1 MPMPRTP
8 DAFDSDIDENSE
20 QRDEGQ
26 AQDVAAD
33 ALARGTD
40 LSEDSVKGGGSDR
53 GAVIPDD
60 VPDLVDKMEE
70 MNRSG
75 VIDNG
80 AYAGEPVMDDEEG
93 WLGDTEGDE
102 ED

>member
-1 MPMPRTP
+1 MPRSP
-8 DAFDSDIDENSE
+8 DTIAPDTEDNSE
-20 QRDEGQ
+20 QRDEGAQ
-26 AQDVAAD
+26 AQDVAND
-33 ALARGTD
+33 ALVRGTD

-75 VIDNG
+75 VIDND
-80 AYAGEPVMDDEEG
+80 AYAGEPMMDDEEG
-93 WLGDTEGDE
+93 WLGNTEGDD